1 MRQTI
6 QVSKAN
12 VRVGDTWRNERAL
25 LVATEDRKNKVL
37 QVNSENCQIYL
48 DVKDVAS
55 VLKKIGVEL

>member
-6 QVSKAN
+6 QVSKVD
-12 VRVGDTWRNERAL
+12 VRTGDTWRNERAL

>member
-6 QVSKAN
+6 QVSKVD
-12 VRVGDTWRNERAL
+12 VRTGDTWRNEQAL